1 MSIPAA
7 YYLVTAAEM
16 RTLDHRTIHEAH
28 VPGTTLMERAG
39 TGVVN
44 ALESLKGRPT
54 GKKVVVFCGKG
65 NNGGDGFVVA
75 RLLKRKRA
83 NVQVLLL
90 APPSDLSS
98 DANVMYQRFQ
108 TIAGTA
114 SIRIQPS
121 AEVMHDSA
129 QEADILV
136 DALLGTGLSAPIREP
151 YRSAIGAINASPA
164 WTVAVDLP
172 SGIHSDTGAVLGDAV
187 RADLTV
193 TFGCPKVG
201 LYLGEAI
208 DYAGIIQTVD
218 IGIPLQFVEALSIR
232 TFLLGPEMIA
242 PLIPPRPRS
251 AHKGR
256 YGHAAIIAGS
266 PGKTGAATMTARA
279 ALRVGTGL
287 VTVATP
293 RTANMILESKMIEAM
308 TCPLPETPSHTLGL
322 EAVQEL
328 STFTDGKSAVAIGP
342 GLSTHPET
350 CEMVRTILPRLTPPC
365 VIDADGLNALA
376 GQTAILSNCRHPPI
390 LTPHPGEMARLL
402 GSTTA
407 KAINEDR
414 LGIARRFATAHN
426 VILVLKGARTVIADP
441 RGYAAI
447 CPTGNPGMATAGMGD
462 ALTGMITGFLAQG
475 LSSWQA
481 AQAGVYL
488 HGLAGDLAAN
498 EKGYAGLIAGDL
510 IERIPDAITSTLRA

>member
-7 YYLVTAAEM
+7 YYLVTAEEM
-16 RTLDHRTIHEAH
+16 RTLDHRTIHEAN

-44 ALESLKGRPT
+44 SLEALKGCPV

-83 NVQVLLL
+83 KVKVLLL
-90 APPSDLSS
+90 ASPNALSP
-98 DANVMYQRFQ
+98 DAAVMYRRFHK
-108 TIAGTA
+108 IAGATGIVA
-114 SIRIQPS
+114 QPS
-121 AEVMHDSA
+121 AQSMQTAA
-129 QEADILV
+129 QEADILI
-136 DALLGTGLSAPIREP
+136 DALFGTGLSTPVRDP
-151 YRSAIGAINASPA
+151 YRTAIVAMNESSA

-172 SGIHSDTGAVLGDAV
+172 SGIHSDTGAVLGAAV

-208 DYAGIIQTVD
+208 DYTGIIHTVD
-218 IGIPLQFVEALSIR
+218 IGIPHQFVEALSIR
-232 TFLLGPEMIA
+232 TFLLGPEVIA
-242 PLIPPRPRS
+242 PWIPPRPCS

-266 PGKTGAATMTARA
+266 LGKTGAAAMTARA

-287 VTVATP
+287 VTVATAQ
-293 RTANMILESKMIEAM
+293 TVNMILESKVVEAM
-308 TCPLPETPSHTLGL
+308 TYPLPETRSHTLGL
-322 EAVQEL
+322 EAIPEL
-328 STFTDGKSAVAIGP
+328 SAFIEGKTAVGIGP

-350 CEMVRTILPRLTPPC
+350 CEMIRTILPQLSPPC

-376 GQTAILSNCRHPPI
+376 GHTAILSSCRHPPI

-402 GSTTA
+402 GDTTA
-407 KAINEDR
+407 KTVNEDR
-414 LGIARRFATAHN
+414 LGIARRFAAAHH
-426 VILVLKGARTVIADP
+426 VILVLKGARTVIADYQ
-441 RGYAAI
+441 GYAAI

-462 ALTGMITGFLAQG
+462 ALTGMITGFLAQR
-475 LSSWQA
+475 LSPWQA
-481 AQAGVYL
+481 AQTGVYL
-488 HGLAGDLAAN
+488 HGLAGDLAAKD
-498 EKGYAGLIAGDL
+498 KGYAGLIAGDL
-510 IERIPDAITSTLRA
+510 IERIPDAITTTLHA